1 MKDRLINA
9 RTDYIVCLVGT
20 LSGWSKKGKTAL
32 GRGSARSGHKTI
44 LEQSRFSL
52 DIYGATREH

>member
-1 MKDRLINA
+1 MIYLLMA
-9 RTDYIVCLVGT
+9 RTDYIVCLVGA
-20 LSGWSKKGKTAL
+20 LSGWSKKAKTAL
-32 GRGSARSGHKTI
+32 ERGGARSGHKSK